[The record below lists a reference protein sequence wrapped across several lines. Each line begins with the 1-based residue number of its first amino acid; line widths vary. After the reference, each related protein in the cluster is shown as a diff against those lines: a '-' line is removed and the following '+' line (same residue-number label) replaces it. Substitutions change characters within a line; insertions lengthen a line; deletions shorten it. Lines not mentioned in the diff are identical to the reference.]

1 MGVNP
6 GDDDLADGAARAC
19 DAGRS
24 GSRRLRK
31 SIAAAAIGILLLG
44 AASEPAVAQTLRIG
58 TQSSFVIDPHYR
70 FLGPDMAAARMVF
83 DSFVGRDGESAWVPA
98 LAVSW
103 RPVNETTWEFKLRP
117 GVTFS
122 DGTPFTADD
131 VAYSFQRVMT
141 LETPS
146 SFRSNMRSIVRWE
159 AVDPLTLRV
168 VTDRPNAV
176 LPGQLTNI
184 FIVSRKLAGAS
195 PDDIQ
200 AGRAALG
207 TGPFKVDAYTNGVRL
222 QLSRNERY
230 WGQKPA
236 WEQVDERVMSN
247 DAARIAALLAGDMD
261 LIDDVAPND
270 AATLEH
276 DLAVKVYRHA
286 SDRVMFLIPNVRL
299 DSLPLL
305 TDETGA
311 PLPHNPLRDLRVR
324 RALSLAINREVLA
337 QRGLDGAAVPNGA
350 LVPASFGGYDPAP
363 PVPPYDPGAARKLLA
378 EAGYPNGFGMTIA
391 CTNDRYFADA
401 KVCQILGQMLERI
414 GLHMKVETQP
424 GNVLFPRLR
433 PEINTYPLVLLGQSN
448 STSRDPTHVLD
459 LALHT
464 LDRKAG
470 LGSSNRGGF
479 SDPKLDQMIEA
490 AVERIDGQRE
500 VALHDAMMYGVEI
513 GAVIPLYTQVVLTA
527 ARNSVVYHPRM
538 DEQTVAQAAFP
549 AR

>member
-1 MGVNP
+1 MAGFWDLRSDRAP
-6 GDDDLADGAARAC
+6 GCMPRNRL
-19 DAGRS
+19 GRTC
-24 GSRRLRK
+24 RL
-31 SIAAAAIGILLLG
+31 IAAAAIALLSLAPVSG
-44 AASEPAVAQTLRIG
+44 PARAQTLRIG
-58 TQSSFVIDPHYR
+58 TQSPFVIDPHYR

-83 DSFVGRDGESAWVPA
+83 DSFVGRDGESVWVPA
-98 LAVSW
+98 LALSW
-103 RPVNETTWEFKLRP
+103 TPVDETTWEFKLRP

-146 SFRSNMRSIVRWE
+146 SYRSNMRSIVRWE
-159 AVDPLTLRV
+159 VVDPLTLRV
-168 VTDRPNAV
+168 ITDRPNAV

-184 FIVSRKLAGAS
+184 FIVSRKMEAAS
-195 PDDIQ
+195 LDDIQ

-207 TGPFKVDAYTNGVRL
+207 TGPFKVDSYLNGVRL
-222 QLSRNERY
+222 QLTRNDRY

-236 WEQVDERVMSN
+236 WEHVDERVMSN
-247 DAARIAALLAGDMD
+247 DAARISALLAGDVD
-261 LIDDVAPND
+261 LIDDVAPTD
-270 AATLEH
+270 AATLQREP
-276 DLAVKVYRHA
+276 AVKVYRHA
-286 SDRVMFLIPNVRL
+286 SDRVMFLVPNVRL

-311 PLPHNPLRDLRVR
+311 PLPHNPLRDVRVR
-324 RALSLAINREVLA
+324 RAVSLAINRETLA
-337 QRGLDGAAVPNGA
+337 ARGLDGAAVPNGA

-363 PVPPYDPGAARKLLA
+363 PVPPYDPAAARKLLA

-414 GLHMKVETQP
+414 GLRMKVETQP
-424 GNVLFPRLR
+424 GNVLFGRLR
-433 PEINTYPLVLLGQSN
+433 PESNTYPLVLLGQSN

-479 SDPKLDQMIEA
+479 SDPKLDQMIDA
-490 AVERIDGQRE
+490 AVARIDDKRE
-500 VALHDAMMYGVEI
+500 AALHDAMMYGVQI
-513 GAVIPLYTQVVLTA
+513 GALIPLYTQVVLTA
-527 ARNSVVYHPRM
+527 ARNGILYHPRM